1 MATTD
6 FGALTSTQ
14 KIAWATKTWNEG
26 RDQSF
31 WFQTKMIG
39 EDQNHP
45 VQRITELTDNG
56 GGAKCIMQLVHDM
69 VGDGVVGDNE
79 LEGNEESLVND
90 DFELEIDQLR
100 NGAKSKGR
108 MAEQRVVVKF
118 REHAKGKLSF
128 WLADKMDELTFLVAG
143 GRSFTL
149 KTDGSAR
156 TASQLPQLKFA
167 AQVAAPSSG
176 RVIYAGGVAGVA
188 SLTATDKMSW
198 DLVTEAVAQ
207 AKRAKL
213 RPIRMAGKEYYILT
227 VSTEQFRDLKLDPD
241 YRAAVQNAG
250 ARGMKNPMFTG
261 EAAVVDG
268 VFVYE
273 HNKVCNTL
281 GMASGS
287 KWGAGGTIDG
297 AQAQLIG
304 AQAIGFA
311 TIGSTFWDENPSDRD
326 YGNKRGVMVGRM
338 FGVVKPQL
346 NSTND
351 NNTKQDFGT
360 ISIYTA
366 AARQAS

>member
-6 FGALTSTQ
+6 FSALTSTQ
-14 KIAWATKTWNEG
+14 RIAWATKTWNAG

-31 WFQTKMIG
+31 WFQTKLIG
-39 EDQNHP
+39 TDQNHP

-69 VGDGVVGDNE
+69 AGDGIAGDND

-90 DFELEIDQLR
+90 DFELVIDQLR
-100 NGAKSKGR
+100 NGVKSKGR
-108 MAEQRVVVKF
+108 MSEQKVILKF
-118 REHAKGKLSF
+118 REHAKSKLSF

-143 GRSFTL
+143 GRSFSL
-149 KTDGSAR
+149 KPDGSAR
-156 TASQLPQLKFA
+156 SASQLSQLAFA
-167 AQVAAPSSG
+167 AQIAAPSSG
-176 RVIYAGGVAGVA
+176 RVMYAGGVAGVA

-198 DLVTEAVAQ
+198 DLITEAVAQ

-213 RPIRMAGKEYYILT
+213 RPVRMGGKDYYIC
-227 VSTEQFRDLKLDPD
+227 VMSTEQFRDLKMDPD

-250 ARGMKNPMFTG
+250 KRGPQNPMFTG
-261 EAAVVDG
+261 EAAVVDN
-268 VFVYE
+268 VFIYD

-287 KWGAGGTIDG
+287 KWGAGGAIDG

-304 AQAIGFA
+304 AQSIGFA
-311 TIGSTFWDENPSDRD
+311 TIGSVSWDESDNTD
-326 YGNKRGVMVGRM
+326 YKNKRGVSTGRM

-346 NSTND
+346 NSIND

-360 ISIYTA
+360 ISIFTA
-366 AARQAS
+366 ASRQVS